1 MKSVSAIADLRRCH
15 VSTVRKAVKEGYLTA
30 IFFAGLWVILEDDNL
45 RQWVPRPHGRPRK
58 TSADKLPV
66 EVAV

>member
-1 MKSVSAIADLRRCH
+1 MKSVAAIADVKRCH

-30 IFFAGLWVILEDDNL
+30 IMFAGLWVILEDDNL

-58 TSADKLPV
+58 TSAVQKAA